1 MAGRLRGT
9 AAALVI
15 SRLEDG
21 RIVEVNPAACK
32 MQGYTYEEMIGL
44 LPTATVP
51 PDYLPI
57 VAEGLQKLMAGG
69 RNDLA
74 MMALR
79 KDGTAFPVEVHST
92 RFIYKGEPHLLSV
105 ARDITERVEA
115 EQQLREKEEQYRS
128 VFEATLDGLVI
139 NDLEGFCI
147 EANPAYCGMLG
158 YTREELI
165 GLNWSQTTYPEY
177 YPVLEESSQKTRAGG
192 QFQVQGLARRKD
204 GSPLTVEA
212 RSTPFIYKGKLHTL
226 GVMRDITERVE
237 AERELREREEQ
248 YRSVFEATYDGLVI
262 FDLDGYIVEV
272 NPAYC
277 STFGYTYEELIG
289 MHAGVL
295 IAPETLPALADALK
309 ALQAGDDTQT
319 VMAQAL
325 RKDGTT
331 FYTESQGTTLSYRG
345 KPHALGVVRDVTER
359 VQAQRLLEQRVEER
373 TRELSSLLE
382 ISHTVASTLQLKP
395 LVGLILDQLKT
406 VVDYTGASI
415 LIVEGDDLVFL
426 DSRSPTP
433 EEQLMQLRFPLQ
445 RLGPIWETIT
455 SRESILLPDV
465 RDESLLAQTLRG
477 AMGEL
482 METTFHYVR
491 SCLLVP
497 LTLRDQVIGMLVLS
511 SHEENAFT
519 PHHAALA
526 LAIANQAA
534 IAIENARLYEQAQA
548 LAALEERQRLAR
560 ELHDSVSQALY
571 GISLGAHTAR
581 TLFDRDPAQV
591 AGPLDYVLELADA
604 GLAEMRALIFELRP
618 ESLETEGLVS
628 ALTKQAAAV
637 QARHGMVVSLDLCDE
652 PVLPLQVKQELYR
665 IVQEALHNTAKHA
678 HASMVN
684 VRLDQTPE
692 ALLLEVRDD
701 GVGFDVTASFPGHL
715 GLRSMQERV
724 ALLGGTC
731 EIESTPGTGTCL
743 CIRLSGAA

>member
-1 MAGRLRGT
+1 M
-9 AAALVI
+9 
-15 SRLEDG
+15 S
-21 RIVEVNPAACK
+21 
-32 MQGYTYEEMIGL
+32 
-44 LPTATVP
+44 
-51 PDYLPI
+51 
-57 VAEGLQKLMAGG
+57 
-69 RNDLA
+69 
-74 MMALR
+74 
-79 KDGTAFPVEVHST
+79 
-92 RFIYKGEPHLLSV
+92 
-105 ARDITERVEA
+105 
-115 EQQLREKEEQYRS
+115 
-128 VFEATLDGLVI
+128 
-139 NDLEGFCI
+139 
-147 EANPAYCGMLG
+147 
-158 YTREELI
+158 
-165 GLNWSQTTYPEY
+165 
-177 YPVLEESSQKTRAGG
+177 
-192 QFQVQGLARRKD
+192 
-204 GSPLTVEA
+204 
-212 RSTPFIYKGKLHTL
+212 
-226 GVMRDITERVE
+226 DITERVE

-309 ALQAGDDTQT
+309 ALKAGDDTQT

-331 FYTESQGTTLSYRG
+331 FYTESQGTTLTYRG

-426 DSRSPTP
+426 DSRSPIP

-455 SRESILLPDV
+455 SRQSILIPDA
-465 RDESLLAQTLRG
+465 RDESPLAQTLRG

-482 METTFHYVR
+482 METTFYYVR
-491 SCLLVP
+491 ACLFVP
-497 LTLRDQVIGMLVLS
+497 LTLKDQVIGMLVLS

-581 TLFDRDPAQV
+581 TMLDRDPAQV

-665 IVQEALHNTAKHA
+665 IAQEALHNTAKHA

-743 CIRLSGAA
+743 RICISGAA